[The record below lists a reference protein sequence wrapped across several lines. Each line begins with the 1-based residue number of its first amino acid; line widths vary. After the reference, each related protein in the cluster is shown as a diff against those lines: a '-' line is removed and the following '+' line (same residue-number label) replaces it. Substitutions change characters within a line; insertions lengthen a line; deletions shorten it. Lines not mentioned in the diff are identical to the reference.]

1 MYYEKKEKEIESQR
15 KREKI
20 FYRAFNLVSVGLLIG
35 IVVLLVII
43 VNALR

>member
-35 IVVLLVII
+35 TVVLLVII

>member
-20 FYRAFNLVSVGLLIG
+20 FYRMFNLVNVSLLIG
-35 IVVLLVII
+35 TVVLLVII
-43 VNALR
+43 VNALM

>member
-20 FYRAFNLVSVGLLIG
+20 FYRAFNLVSAGLLVG
-35 IVVLLVII
+35 TVVLLVII